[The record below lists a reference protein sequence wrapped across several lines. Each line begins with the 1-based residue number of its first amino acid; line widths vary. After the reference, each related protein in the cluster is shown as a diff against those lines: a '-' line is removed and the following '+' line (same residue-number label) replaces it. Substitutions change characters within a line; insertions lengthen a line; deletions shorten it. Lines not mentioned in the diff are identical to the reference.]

1 MVGLLLLLLKRVMNR
16 ALSFSGFEFIFPC
29 FFSFFVHTVH
39 DILLLILVRK
49 CHCHFVVL
57 VKIQIKRHNKTQMC
71 GMPPKYSLPNTI
83 NSVFIGLK
91 LVRKTVELCLA
102 IRCVCQKVNS

>member
-1 MVGLLLLLLKRVMNR
+1 MVGLLLLILERVMKE
-16 ALSFSGFEFIFPC
+16 LSHFLDLNLFFHV

-57 VKIQIKRHNKTQMC
+57 VKIQIKRHNKTEMC

-102 IRCVCQKVNS
+102 IGCIC